1 MMYLVAIN
9 DSWNVSVVLTGVV
22 TVERVDTN
30 SIQSYTSIV
39 LDLRS
44 GVKMVGVD
52 APNKKFR
59 WISNDEWIAERQV

>member
-1 MMYLVAIN
+1 MLYLVAIN

-44 GVKMVGVD
+44 VVKIEGVD
-52 APNKKFR
+52 APNKKYKL
-59 WISNDEWIAERQV
+59 ISKNEWIAQRKV

>member
-52 APNKKFR
+52 TPNKKFR
-59 WISNDEWIAERQV
+59 LISNDEWIAERQL